1 MTNVG
6 WIVVVIMIAS
16 GCRSTVLPR
25 SNVDHIMLGVSNLEE
40 GMAAFEAATGVK
52 PVIGGT
58 HPGRGTQNALVSLG
72 DGIYLEIVAPQ
83 AQPDA
88 SDAMVRGLQALTAPR
103 LIGWAAQVA
112 DTATARAALE
122 RAEFT
127 LTPAR
132 PGSRVTPT
140 GARLEW
146 TTFGIGTPEIATA
159 PFFIEWGKT
168 TTHPSTTSPGG
179 CSVASFQVDDPN
191 AAALNRLLQA
201 TGMSVHSNENVKPR
215 MTLTVKCGERT
226 AQFTS
231 D

>member
-1 MTNVG
+1 MRNAG
-6 WIVVVIMIAS
+6 WIAVLILIAS
-16 GCRSTVLPR
+16 GCRSTVMPR

-72 DGIYLEIVAPQ
+72 NGTYLEIIAPQ
-83 AQPDA
+83 TQPDA

-103 LIGWAAQVA
+103 LMGWAEHVA

-122 RAEFT
+122 RAGFT
-127 LTPAR
+127 LTPAQ
-132 PGSRVTPT
+132 PGSRVTPA

-146 TTFGIGTPEIATA
+146 TTFGIVKPEIATA

-168 TTHPSTTSPGG
+168 TTHPSKTSPAG
-179 CSVASFQVDDPN
+179 CSVASFQVDDLN
-191 AAALNRLLQA
+191 AAALNRLFQA
-201 TGMSVHSNENVKPR
+201 TEMSMHSNERGQPR
-215 MTLTVKCGERT
+215 ITLTVKCGERS
-226 AQFTS
+226 ARFTS